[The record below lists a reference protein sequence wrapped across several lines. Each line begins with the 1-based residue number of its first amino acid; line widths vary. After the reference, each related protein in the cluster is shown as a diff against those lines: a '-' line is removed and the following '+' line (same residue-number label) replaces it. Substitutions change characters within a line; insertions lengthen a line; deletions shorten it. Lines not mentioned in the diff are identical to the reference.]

1 MQEPLSLT
9 VSLRGSQE
17 LIEPCRVF
25 HLTGQLD
32 AFSEPIFRKVVA
44 KYLEEGPANII
55 LDLSHIDFV
64 DSSGVGAL
72 VQIAKLV
79 QGQSGTLQLV
89 GNARV
94 TQTLKL
100 VRLDK
105 FLSQKASVEEA
116 LEAAKT
122 AKPEG

>member
-1 MQEPLSLT
+1 M
-9 VSLRGSQE
+9 
-17 LIEPCRVF
+17 
-25 HLTGQLD
+25 LD

-55 LDLSHIDFV
+55 LDLSRIDFV

-72 VQIAKLV
+72 VQVAKLV
-79 QGQSGTLQLV
+79 QGQSGTLHLV

-105 FLSQKASVEEA
+105 FLPQKASVEEA
-116 LEAAKT
+116 LEAAK
-122 AKPEG
+122 AAQSES